1 MLILRKKIKEL
12 RAEQDKV
19 RDSIG
24 ITNMTMK
31 ELIKTQKSINSLLT
45 QLRPGTKEYEEL
57 EKQAAAV
64 NNRMKELKDN
74 SKGVQQQLNAVPSG
88 KGGFLTVLKGVFA
101 GNMLTKGAMM
111 LADLANKARAF
122 IQQGV
127 EMAAAAQGIDHAF
140 NRIANRD
147 YLNELRKQT
156 KGGLVSDL
164 SLMTLAVRAENFD
177 IPLSQLG
184 KLLQFAQN
192 RARDTGES
200 VDYLSESIIMGI
212 GRKSPLI
219 LDNLGISA
227 VRIREEFKKS
237 GDMATAVGNIIDE
250 EMSEAGEVIDTA
262 ADAAQRKKIA
272 WETCS

>member
-1 MLILRKKIKEL
+1 MSLKIDRVQLEVMINNDPARKKIHELDKQIGDLNTALKGMKRIVKSMLILRKKIKEL

-156 KGGLVSDL
+156 KGG
-164 SLMTLAVRAENFD
+164 
-177 IPLSQLG
+177 
-184 KLLQFAQN
+184 
-192 RARDTGES
+192 
-200 VDYLSESIIMGI
+200 
-212 GRKSPLI
+212 
-219 LDNLGISA
+219 
-227 VRIREEFKKS
+227 
-237 GDMATAVGNIIDE
+237 
-250 EMSEAGEVIDTA
+250 
-262 ADAAQRKKIA
+262 
-272 WETCS
+272 